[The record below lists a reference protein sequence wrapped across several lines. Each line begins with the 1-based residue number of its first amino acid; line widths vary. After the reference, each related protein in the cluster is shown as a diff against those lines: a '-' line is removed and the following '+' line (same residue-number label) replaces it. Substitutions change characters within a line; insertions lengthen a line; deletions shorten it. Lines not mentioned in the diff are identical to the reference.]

1 MKKKIKV
8 LKFDDLLGMET
19 LWKIALHSPHE
30 KVKEVVHEL
39 LVDLH
44 LKFDHN
50 NVTLEHKAVVI
61 NRFIEQCM
69 LELEA
74 TESFSESQN
83 GGKGAIQLI
92 SLFLDRYEGKRPIMP
107 EASIASRLNNIKP

>member
-1 MKKKIKV
+1 
-8 LKFDDLLGMET
+8 
-19 LWKIALHSPHE
+19 
-30 KVKEVVHEL
+30 
-39 LVDLH
+39 
-44 LKFDHN
+44 
-50 NVTLEHKAVVI
+50 
-61 NRFIEQCM
+61 M

-74 TESFSESQN
+74 TESLSEIQN

>member
-19 LWKIALHSPHE
+19 LWNIALHSPNE

-44 LKFDHN
+44 LKFDYS
-50 NVTLEHKAVVI
+50 NVTLEHKANVI
-61 NRFIEQCM
+61 SRFIE
-69 LELEA
+69 
-74 TESFSESQN
+74 
-83 GGKGAIQLI
+83 
-92 SLFLDRYEGKRPIMP
+92 
-107 EASIASRLNNIKP
+107 